1 MGRRNKLSK
10 CGMPKPEKKYKRPI
24 DFFSLFLSTS
34 FRLVDRGGEGGGDRA
49 GAPAIFLLF
58 ACRFFFLSCQC
69 VCVCIRGVPFTGFII

>member
-10 CGMPKPEKKYKRPI
+10 CGMPKPEKSTSGPSI
-24 DFFSLFLSTS
+24 FSFFLSTS

-58 ACRFFFLSCQC
+58 ACRFFFFCHVSVC
-69 VCVCIRGVPFTGFII
+69 VCV